1 MAVKNK
7 TQTLN
12 PNILPPGSTFPFRD
26 WLVRLNG
33 TTNEVIDTANG
44 AETTADEAKQIAEEQ
59 RQRND
64 EQDVILVDHNQRIE
78 SNTNRIVVIEGDVQ
92 TLQSDVATLQ
102 NDVSALQSD
111 VSNLQTDVQDLQ
123 AKVQAHELQI
133 DDLDDRLTIVEGDV
147 ASLDTRVDALEA
159 WRLYMTRQKS
169 EVVYSGISLVIP
181 TTETNFFTLLG
192 TLTPTSGTLLPFFNV
207 ATGRLVALNKNRDLK
222 IKFTLEGTFAG
233 AVLSRSLAFTFGTPV
248 PDTIFVNRNTSLA
261 SDSMNLNSFFAV
273 EEGDTTTSPG
283 VTCMV
288 QAIGG
293 AFTCSRIK
301 IIATQ

>member
-1 MAVKNK
+1 MAVKTK

-12 PNILPPGSTFPFRD
+12 QNILPPGSTFPFRD

-64 EQDVILVDHNQRIE
+64 DQDVILVDHNQRID
-78 SNTNRIVVIEGDVQ
+78 SNTNRIVVIESDVQ
-92 TLQSDVATLQ
+92 ALQSDVATLQ
-102 NDVSALQSD
+102 SD
-111 VSNLQTDVQDLQ
+111 VTAIQ
-123 AKVQAHELQI
+123 
-133 DDLDDRLTIVEGDV
+133 GDV
-147 ASLDTRVDALEA
+147 ATLQGDVAALDTRVDDLEITTADLETRLTAAEADIVALDVRVDALEA
-159 WRLYMTRQKS
+159 WRTYMTRQKS